1 MTAAGVAPG
10 VGVDGT
16 AVGSA
21 VATLVGV
28 AATGV
33 AAGVGVSGSGV
44 AVAVATATAVGG
56 AALVP
61 VDVEDDTTVAGWA
74 AVPEHADSSRAAGA
88 PARRRNARRRQ
99 TRLVTSLPP
108 HRVPAVA
115 VVRRIPARSCQ
126 AGSKH
131 HNNQTMR

>member
-56 AALVP
+56 AALVV
-61 VDVEDDTTVAGWA
+61 VDVVDDTTAAGWA
-74 AVPEHADSSRAAGA
+74 ALPEHADSRATGA
-88 PARRRNARRRQ
+88 PTRRRNARRRE
-99 TRLVTSLPP
+99 TRPVTLLPP
-108 HRVPAVA
+108 HRAPAAAIVPT
-115 VVRRIPARSCQ
+115 RS
-126 AGSKH
+126 KR